1 MWFTWFNNSN
11 TNITTDTTA
20 AGYYGGIECGFG
32 NYNGG
37 QIIIINDNNNTQ
49 NTKCEICVWWFG
61 GGCYDYDLFEFL
73 AWYLCICFFFCKYG
87 TAQQGGGNGGVNGG
101 GQGK

>member
-37 QIIIINDNNNTQ
+37 QIIIINDNNNTS
-49 NTKCEICVWWFG
+49 NTTYVF
-61 GGCYDYDLFEFL
+61 DDLIIFVL
-73 AWYLCICFFFCKYG
+73 IMIYLNFWHDIYVFVFFFKDG
-87 TAQQGGGNGGVNGG
+87 TAQQRGGNG
-101 GQGK
+101 QGK